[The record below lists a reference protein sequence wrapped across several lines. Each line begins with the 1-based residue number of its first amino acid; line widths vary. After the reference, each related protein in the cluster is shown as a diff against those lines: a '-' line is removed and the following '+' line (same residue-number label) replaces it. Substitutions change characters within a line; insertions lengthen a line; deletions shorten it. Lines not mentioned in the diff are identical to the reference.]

1 MDILAKIP
9 AMPDD
14 ALRNLCASA
23 ERLALTGSRLQRSQ
37 AADLIPALKAEL
49 QVRQVAKL
57 ERTAQT
63 RREASALRAQ
73 QREAAQAEAAAS

>member
-14 ALRNLCASA
+14 ALGNLCANA
-23 ERLALTGSRLQRSQ
+23 ERLARTGSLLQRTQ

-49 QVRQVAKL
+49 SVRQAAKL
-57 ERTAQT
+57 ERTAQA
-63 RREASALRAQ
+63 RREASALRARH
-73 QREAAQAEAAAS
+73 REAQVEAPAS

>member
-14 ALRNLCASA
+14 ALGNLCANA

>member
-14 ALRNLCASA
+14 ALGNLCANA
-23 ERLALTGSRLQRSQ
+23 ERLARTGSHLQRSQ
-37 AADLIPALKAEL
+37 ATDLIPALKAEL

-57 ERTAQT
+57 ERTARA

-73 QREAAQAEAAAS
+73 QREAAQAEAPAS

>member
-14 ALRNLCASA
+14 ALGNLCANA
-23 ERLALTGSRLQRSQ
+23 ERLALTGSHLQRSQ

-49 QVRQVAKL
+49 SGAAGRQAG
-57 ERTAQT
+57 TYGPG
-63 RREASALRAQ
+63 
-73 QREAAQAEAAAS
+73 AA

>member
-14 ALRNLCASA
+14 ALGNLCANA
-23 ERLALTGSRLQRSQ
+23 ERLALTGSHQQRRQ

-49 QVRQVAKL
+49 SVRQAAKL
-57 ERTAQT
+57 ERTALT
-63 RREASALRAQ
+63 RREASALRARE
-73 QREAAQAEAAAS
+73 REAQVEALAS